1 MLEKAATIKRFEYS
15 PLGSELKKQ
24 TGIAKGQ
31 YKLLMEHKNVIDN
44 NKENVDNGK
53 GDMSDKSNAAKDFDV
68 ILEDIKNNKKVK
80 EKLGMEPVKSSRHV
94 NAINDSIKRKIE
106 KTKT

>member
-1 MLEKAATIKRFEYS
+1 MFYHKKHLLEKAATIKRFEYS

-24 TGIAKGQ
+24 TGIAKFQ

-53 GDMSDKSNAAKDFDV
+53 GDMSDKSNVAKDFDV
-68 ILEDIKNNKKVK
+68 ILEDIKINKKVT
-80 EKLGMEPVKSSRHV
+80 ELISVKSSGKKV
-94 NAINDSIKRKIE
+94 
-106 KTKT
+106 

>member
-1 MLEKAATIKRFEYS
+1 MFYHKKHLLEKAVTIKRFEYS

-24 TGIAKGQ
+24 TGIAKFQ

-53 GDMSDKSNAAKDFDV
+53 GDMSDKSNVAKDFDV
-68 ILEDIKNNKKVK
+68 ILENIKINKKVT
-80 EKLGMEPVKSSRHV
+80 ELISVKSSGKKV
-94 NAINDSIKRKIE
+94 
-106 KTKT
+106 